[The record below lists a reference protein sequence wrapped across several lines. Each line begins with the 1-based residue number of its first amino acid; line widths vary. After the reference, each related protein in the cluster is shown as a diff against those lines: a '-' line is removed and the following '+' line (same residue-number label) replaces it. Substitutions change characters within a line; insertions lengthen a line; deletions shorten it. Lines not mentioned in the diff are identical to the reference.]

1 MRNIFKNIPI
11 PLKHIFFWFVPY
23 LTLLG
28 LEASEPYDPNYDW
41 FTEVTFSFAVAAAIV
56 YINLYLCKKYF
67 LNQKQK
73 YFSGAVLLYS
83 LYLLVLYFT
92 VYPGEK
98 ETITGRPSTLYAFFF
113 FYTLYFLLI
122 FLLSFVFWLAT
133 TANKKNKELL
143 AAQLLL
149 QKFKTDKSEAENKFL
164 QSQINPHFLYNTL
177 NFFYS
182 KALTLSP
189 ELAESILLLSDTMR
203 YSLELK
209 ENDKGMAL
217 LKKEVNHIYNL
228 IKINQYRFN
237 HKLQIRF
244 LITGSME
251 AICIAPLVLITFVE
265 NAFKH
270 ADLFDIKSPLI
281 ITLSILKEE
290 QIIKFSVENKTKKGP
305 KELGTGI
312 GIENAKRRLEYLY
325 EHQYQLTINQGE
337 DYYSALLTLPLF
349 KDFAL

>member
-1 MRNIFKNIPI
+1 MKNIFKNIPA
-11 PLKHIFFWFVPY
+11 PLKHTFFWLVPY
-23 LTLLG
+23 ITMLV
-28 LEASEPYDPNYDW
+28 LEATGPADPDYNW
-41 FTEVTFSFAVAAAIV
+41 FGQVTYSFAAAAIIV
-56 YINLYLCKKYF
+56 YANLYLCKKYF
-67 LNQKQK
+67 LNRKQK
-73 YFSGAVLLYS
+73 YFSGTVLLYS
-83 LYLLVLYFT
+83 SYLLVLYFA
-92 VYPGEK
+92 VYPQVK
-98 ETITGRPSTLYAFFF
+98 ETITGRPSRLYTFFF
-113 FYTLYFLLI
+113 FYTVYFLLI

-189 ELAESILLLSDTMR
+189 DLADSIFLLSDTMR

-209 ENDKGMAL
+209 ENDKGMVL
-217 LKKEVNHIYNL
+217 LEKEVNHIYNL

-237 HKLQIRF
+237 QKLQIRF
-244 LITGSME
+244 LISGSLE
-251 AICIAPLVLITFVE
+251 AVCIAPLVLITFVE

-270 ADLFDIKSPLI
+270 ADLLDIQHPLI
-281 ITLSILKEE
+281 ITLTILKEE
-290 QIIKFSVENKTKKGP
+290 QLIKFSVENKIKKGP

-312 GIENAKRRLEYLY
+312 GIGNAKRRLEYLY
-325 EHQYQLTINQGE
+325 EHQYQLMINHE
-337 DYYSALLTLPLF
+337 DEYYTASLTLPLF